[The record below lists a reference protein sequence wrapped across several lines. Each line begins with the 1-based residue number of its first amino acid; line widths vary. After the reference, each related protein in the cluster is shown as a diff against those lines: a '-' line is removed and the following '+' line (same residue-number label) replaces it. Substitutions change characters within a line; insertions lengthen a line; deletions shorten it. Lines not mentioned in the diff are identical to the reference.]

1 MNSDG
6 HMQTGW
12 TEVDGALY
20 YLNDS
25 GAMAANTVLERN
37 GVKYQAAA
45 NGVCTEIPAENAA
58 EGQAG
63 TEGSQNAGDQ
73 GAEAQ
78 KPQDTGSGPA
88 GPASDTQ

>member
-1 MNSDG
+1 
-6 HMQTGW
+6 MQIGW
-12 TEVDGALY
+12 IEVDGALY

-25 GAMAANTVLERN
+25 GAMAANAVLERN
-37 GVKYQAAA
+37 GVKYQAAS

-63 TEGSQNAGDQ
+63 AESSQNAGGQ
-73 GAEAQ
+73 SSQ
-78 KPQDTGSGPA
+78 TQSPQNSGSGPA